1 MSSFVG
7 VLVSDPWLQSQFTQ
21 VQLRTLKTKF
31 VSVKKSD
38 ADHVA
43 VKDLPPVMEKLRGI
57 HEVLSEEEISTF
69 LGESYPDMNQTI
81 EFESFLREYLNL
93 QAKGSSKTGGKK
105 KLKGSVSFLKAS
117 TTTLLHVINESE
129 KTSYVNHINN
139 FLGEDSFL
147 KNFLPLDPSTNDIFN
162 LVRDGVL
169 LCKLIN
175 VAVPGTIDER
185 AINTKKDP
193 NPWERN
199 ENHTLCLNSA
209 KAIGCTVVNI
219 GTQDLIEA
227 RPHLVLGLLS
237 QIIKIQLLA
246 DLNLKKTPQLAELV
260 ADDNSKEAEEL
271 VTLAPDKMLLKW
283 MNFHLKK
290 AGYKKTV
297 TNFSTDV
304 KDGEAYAYLLNT
316 LAPELSSTTM
326 IETSDPNERAKKVLE
341 TAEKLECTRY
351 VTSKDIVEGSANLNL
366 AFVAQ
371 IFHHRNGLSDNNVAP
386 VVQDTP
392 DDVEATREER
402 AFRLWINSLGIATY
416 VNNLFEDVRTGWV
429 LLEVLDKISPGIV
442 NWKQA
447 SKPPIIM
454 PFRKVE
460 NGNQV
465 IEIGKELKFSVVN
478 ISGNDIVQG
487 NKKLILAFLWQL
499 MRTSI
504 LQLLKNLR
512 THSKDKEIT
521 DADILIWA
529 NNKVKESGKTSCIEN
544 FKDKSIANGVF
555 FLELLHA
562 VNHRH
567 VDLSMVKK
575 GEDDEEKKSN
585 ATYTISVAR
594 KLGCTLFMLPEDIME
609 VNPKMI
615 LVLTASI
622 MYWSLQ
628 KHGPYQVPERVPQE
642 TLAEEEEEDEEG
654 DFEEDEEEE
663 SIEDGVSN
671 LTT

>member
-628 KHGPYQVPERVPQE
+628 KHGPYQVPEPVPQE

>member
-529 NNKVKESGKTSCIEN
+529 NNK
-544 FKDKSIANGVF
+544 DKSIANGVF